1 MNPIFYSPLYCELT
15 CLPFYC
21 YSPFLPFSFY
31 PTFINST
38 LATSSMS
45 LQYFYLFSPKPLIF
59 FPSFHCISPFHS
71 QTSGF
76 VSIRISS
83 IKRSISYPVSCS
95 LPYLIMASWFVHW
108 TSFSFSFGYYDLVN
122 YPGSIS
128 LIIGN
133 NIFVHISLCWGC
145 YFSCPYQ
152 YLRCMTRSLTASK
165 WDYMTRNLV
174 SFPLLFTSFLSS
186 C

>member
-108 TSFSFSFGYYDLVN
+108 TSFSFSFGYYDLFGKLSWEHFSN
-122 YPGSIS
+122 YRKQ
-128 LIIGN
+128 
-133 NIFVHISLCWGC
+133 HICA
-145 YFSCPYQ
+145 YKFM
-152 YLRCMTRSLTASK
+152 LRVLFF
-165 WDYMTRNLV
+165 L
-174 SFPLLFTSFLSS
+174 PLPVFKMYD
-186 C
+186 